1 MSGFRP
7 LWEAAP
13 AVAGFTPLKAEVP
26 AAEGE
31 VSFRPLVGMQV
42 ESSAPPPEPAEVEE
56 APEAPPELE
65 PEEATANEVVV
76 ADEAP
81 ADVGILKARE
91 EGYAAGR
98 EEGLAAGQAAIAEQ
112 VERLSALAEQ
122 LEGLRRTL
130 FEQSVED
137 LGRAVRLVSE
147 QVLRRELVAEASTID
162 DLVLDLLQ
170 HVRGDDEVIIRIAPE
185 DEGLVQDAAPEML
198 DVLGRNATFR
208 IELDETLTPGG
219 ARIETHHGSIDATV
233 ESRFEAYAET
243 VSAWVV
249 GETGYER

>member
-7 LWEAAP
+7 LWEVAP
-13 AVAGFTPLKAEVP
+13 AVSGFTPLKPEPP
-26 AAEGE
+26 AVEGG
-31 VSFRPLVGMQV
+31 VSFRPLLGMR
-42 ESSAPPPEPAEVEE
+42 EERSAPAPEPAEVEE
-56 APEAPPELE
+56 VCEAPPESQ
-65 PEEATANEVVV
+65 EAPANEVVV

-112 VERLSALAEQ
+112 VERLTALAEQ
-122 LEGLRRTL
+122 LEGLRRSI
-130 FEQSVED
+130 FEQSVAD

-147 QVLRRELVAEASTID
+147 QVLRRELVAEASTVD

-198 DVLGRNATFR
+198 DVLGRNASFR
-208 IELDETLTPGG
+208 IELDESLTPGG

-249 GETGYER
+249 GETGYQR